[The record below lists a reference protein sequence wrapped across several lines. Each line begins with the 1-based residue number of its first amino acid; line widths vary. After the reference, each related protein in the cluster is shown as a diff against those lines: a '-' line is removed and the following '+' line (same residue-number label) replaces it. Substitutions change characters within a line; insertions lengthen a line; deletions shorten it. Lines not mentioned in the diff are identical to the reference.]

1 MLKKELYGILLN
13 KKTYVVFFILL
24 GITFFDL
31 YINYH
36 NNITSHIKYGE
47 PVAWS
52 QVDIAPHLTFV
63 ANSSEGHI
71 TAMLYQWIF
80 PLYILVV
87 SADSYVSEYKCGA
100 YKALSTRSS
109 KKKVFFTKLLAT
121 FMISFAM
128 VFITC
133 SINYICCLIVF
144 GQGTD
149 IDLFER
155 LQRDGAFQAFIA
167 SYPYSMLFVYII
179 INSIVLSLSGVMCA
193 ALSFCILDLKYLY
206 GVSLMFW
213 LIMVMSPWDIM
224 SVLQPFTE
232 CGLDMIIPAF
242 CTLLLFVAGS
252 IAVGYKKKVLSD
264 EL

>member
-1 MLKKELYGILLN
+1 
-13 KKTYVVFFILL
+13 
-24 GITFFDL
+24 
-31 YINYH
+31 
-36 NNITSHIKYGE
+36 
-47 PVAWS
+47 
-52 QVDIAPHLTFV
+52 
-63 ANSSEGHI
+63 
-71 TAMLYQWIF
+71 
-80 PLYILVV
+80 
-87 SADSYVSEYKCGA
+87 
-100 YKALSTRSS
+100 
-109 KKKVFFTKLLAT
+109 
-121 FMISFAM
+121 
-128 VFITC
+128 
-133 SINYICCLIVF
+133 
-144 GQGTD
+144 
-149 IDLFER
+149 
-155 LQRDGAFQAFIA
+155 
-167 SYPYSMLFVYII
+167 MLFVYII

>member
-36 NNITSHIKYGE
+36 NNITPHIKYGE

-128 VFITC
+128 VFTPRSIT
-133 SINYICCLIVF
+133 
-144 GQGTD
+144 
-149 IDLFER
+149 
-155 LQRDGAFQAFIA
+155 
-167 SYPYSMLFVYII
+167 
-179 INSIVLSLSGVMCA
+179 
-193 ALSFCILDLKYLY
+193 LKR
-206 GVSLMFW
+206 
-213 LIMVMSPWDIM
+213 
-224 SVLQPFTE
+224 
-232 CGLDMIIPAF
+232 
-242 CTLLLFVAGS
+242 
-252 IAVGYKKKVLSD
+252 
-264 EL
+264 